1 MAQQISKL
9 TQARAKIKIP
19 GYFYLCKL
27 YKIILN
33 FSSCCNKAVKLE
45 QLRRNKTVITRYN
58 PRLHHTPICCKTPP
72 NRHIITTDKVFPK
85 HWCTMVWNLTAVS
98 CYCNSHVSCLMS
110 NNLNPRKTTTLR
122 FSGDRKQ
129 SSNVS
134 GKVIYKSLRWR
145 IQ

>member
-72 NRHIITTDKVFPK
+72 NRHIITTESFSKTLVHNGLKFDSSK
-85 HWCTMVWNLTAVS
+85 LLLQL
-98 CYCNSHVSCLMS
+98 SCLMS

-134 GKVIYKSLRWR
+134 GKVIYKRLR
-145 IQ
+145 